1 MRLTFEIL
9 TLLLA
14 AFTVGQMA
22 SVMLEWNLLYLIYL
36 NI

>member
-1 MRLTFEIL
+1 MRLTIEIL

-22 SVMLEWNLLYLIYL
+22 SVMLEWNLRSKK
-36 NI
+36 